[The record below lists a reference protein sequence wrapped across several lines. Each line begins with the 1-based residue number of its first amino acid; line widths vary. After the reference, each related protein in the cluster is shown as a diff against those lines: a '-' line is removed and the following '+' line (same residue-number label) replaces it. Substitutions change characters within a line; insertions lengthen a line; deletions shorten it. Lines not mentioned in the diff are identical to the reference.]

1 VLLNWAKESENSQG
15 DSRVRG
21 GFKVIPRISKLQGYN
36 TLEET
41 LLMKSNHGYK
51 INTPIMLLKHHD
63 MWPSLNP
70 PRKLQNENFG
80 TDTESDLA
88 ASSSL

>member
-1 VLLNWAKESENSQG
+1 VLLNGPKESGNSQG

-41 LLMKSNHGYK
+41 PLVNNNHRYK
-51 INTPIMLLKHHD
+51 INTPSHC
-63 MWPSLNP
+63 
-70 PRKLQNENFG
+70 
-80 TDTESDLA
+80 
-88 ASSSL
+88 

>member
-1 VLLNWAKESENSQG
+1 VLLNWPKESGNSQG

-41 LLMKSNHGYK
+41 PLAKSNHGYK
-51 INTPIMLLKHHD
+51 INTP
-63 MWPSLNP
+63 SYY
-70 PRKLQNENFG
+70 
-80 TDTESDLA
+80 
-88 ASSSL
+88 